1 MFKMEQMGQVLE
13 PGIYCYFV
21 IMFTCFVKLLHF
33 ALKLRSLFED
43 SDCIRECT
51 MKVRRYF
58 KRSNFLDCEQ
68 LCL

>member
-21 IMFTCFVKLLHF
+21 IMFTCFAKLLHF

-51 MKVRRYF
+51 MKVRPF
-58 KRSNFLDCEQ
+58 GISNAVIL
-68 LCL
+68 